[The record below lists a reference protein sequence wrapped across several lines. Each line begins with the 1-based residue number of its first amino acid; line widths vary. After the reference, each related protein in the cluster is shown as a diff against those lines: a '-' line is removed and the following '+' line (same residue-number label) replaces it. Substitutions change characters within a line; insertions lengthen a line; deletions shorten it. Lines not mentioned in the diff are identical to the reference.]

1 VFRISIRARA
11 PAIIA
16 CIVCA
21 ACAGQEGLQKAPPG
35 APGEFYT
42 LMAEIARA
50 RREPRVAA
58 LTYAAAARADGRLWP
73 RAAAVAALSLQPT
86 LALDAARHWMR
97 QEPNSRAAHLIG
109 AAAGLSLYK
118 IAQSAADYRFIV
130 AHSGAGVEASL
141 AALQPDLRA
150 AESPFAARAVA
161 DRLAAYFPASA
172 AARQLQGFA
181 ALRAADPAAAVRA
194 FEAALARSPA
204 ASTLRGAAADAR
216 GDLIEAL
223 RRAQVQ
229 SGDAAGPLA
238 DSLAELQRDGTP
250 AKRFDYAMLLLAAR
264 QDGAARAQ
272 LEGLLPDAD
281 AAADARRVLGFL
293 DFADGDFA
301 SARAQF
307 AELLMNGQYLDDS
320 FYYLG
325 LIADQRHEWRRALR
339 YLSRVQGGEN
349 SMPAMLR
356 AAAILQAHGAASTA
370 RELFDRLLDEDP
382 GSAPDVLAA
391 RAQIYARAHDA
402 RRALG
407 ILRQAIR
414 QYPDS
419 VELHYERASI
429 DADDGHLE
437 AALGELQAV
446 VDARP
451 GDPEAMNA
459 LGYTLADHSR
469 RLGYARKLI
478 ERALA
483 EAPRDAAIRDSL
495 GWVRYREGHADR
507 ALPLLSA
514 AYADAPGGDIGAH
527 YGEVLWRLG
536 RRAQAERIWSQAAA
550 IDPRNRLLRATRQR
564 LQGAAAAVAAP

>member
-1 VFRISIRARA
+1 MFRISIRAWA
-11 PAIIA
+11 PAIIV
-16 CIVCA
+16 CI
-21 ACAGQEGLQKAPPG
+21 ACAGCAGHEGLQKAPPG
-35 APGEFYT
+35 APAEFYT

-50 RREPRVAA
+50 RGEPRVAA
-58 LTYAAAARADGRLWP
+58 LAYAAAARSDGRLWP
-73 RAAAVAALSLQPT
+73 RAATVAARSLQPT
-86 LALDAARHWMR
+86 LALDAARHWLQ
-97 QEPNSRAAHLIG
+97 QEPNSQAAHLIG
-109 AAAGLSLYK
+109 ADAGLSLYK

-141 AALQPDLRA
+141 TALQPDLRA

-194 FEAALARSPA
+194 FTAALATSPA

-216 GDLIEAL
+216 GELIEAL
-223 RRAQVQ
+223 RRARVQ

-238 DSLAELQRDGTP
+238 DSLADLQRDGTA
-250 AKRFDYAMLLLAAR
+250 AKRFDYAMLLLTAKRNA
-264 QDGAARAQ
+264 AARAQ
-272 LEGLLPDAD
+272 LQGLLAKSD
-281 AAADARRVLGFL
+281 AAADARRILGL
-293 DFADGDFA
+293 MDFADGDFA
-301 SARAQF
+301 AARAQF
-307 AELLMNGQYLDDS
+307 AELLMHGHYVDDS
-320 FYYLG
+320 LYYLG
-325 LIADQRHEWRRALR
+325 LIADQGQHWLRALR
-339 YLSRVQGGEN
+339 YFSRVQRGDN
-349 SMPAMLR
+349 FLPAVLR

-370 RELFDRLLDEDP
+370 DELLDRLIDEDP
-382 GSAPDVLAA
+382 GSATEILVA

-407 ILRQAIR
+407 ILQQAIR

-419 VELHYERASI
+419 VDLRYERASI
-429 DADDGHLE
+429 DDDDGHVA
-437 AALGELQAV
+437 AALGELQAIL
-446 VDARP
+446 DARP

-459 LGYTLADHSR
+459 LGYTLADHAR

-483 EAPRDAAIRDSL
+483 EAPQDAAIRDSL
-495 GWVRYREGHADR
+495 GWVRYREGHAER
-507 ALPLLSA
+507 ALPLLSI

-536 RRAQAERIWSQAAA
+536 HRAQAERIWLQAAA
-550 IDPRNRLLRATRQR
+550 LDPRNRLLRATRQR
-564 LQGAAAAVAAP
+564 LQGAAAATAAP